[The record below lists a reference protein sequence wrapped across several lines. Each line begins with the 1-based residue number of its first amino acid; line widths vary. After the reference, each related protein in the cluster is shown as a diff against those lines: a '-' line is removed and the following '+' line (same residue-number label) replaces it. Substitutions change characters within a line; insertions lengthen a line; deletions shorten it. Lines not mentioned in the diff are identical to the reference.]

1 MNNNSTLERMK
12 ELRLWGMQQYFANA
26 LQTPQHEHLTGD
38 EQLAFLIEA
47 EYDYRSTKRIRNAIA
62 RANFRYSATVEEI
75 DFNQSRNLDKNVFLR
90 LADCSFI
97 DKMEDVIFTG
107 SAGVGKSKLASAL
120 GYQACV
126 KGYKVHYYNMAK
138 LFATLKTSKADNS
151 YMKEITRIGKQQLI
165 ILDDFG
171 LHPFDT
177 VNCLALLEIIEDRHG
192 KASTIIASQVPV
204 SKWHELLG
212 EQTLADA
219 ILDRFSP
226 KQCLLFR

>member
-1 MNNNSTLERMK
+1 VLILNIRPGDKLFVDFTGKKLVIVDKQTGEMK
-12 ELRLWGMQQYFANA
+12 ELEVFVAVFGFSSYIYMEATASQKKEDFIAAVENA

-120 GYQACV
+120 A
-126 KGYKVHYYNMAK
+126 
-138 LFATLKTSKADNS
+138 LP
-151 YMKEITRIGKQQLI
+151 
-165 ILDDFG
+165 G
-171 LHPFDT
+171 LREG
-177 VNCLALLEIIEDRHG
+177 L
-192 KASTIIASQVPV
+192 
-204 SKWHELLG
+204 
-212 EQTLADA
+212 
-219 ILDRFSP
+219 
-226 KQCLLFR
+226 